1 MHIVHTGSC
10 NKKTGSTIWKKGHPV
25 TVQPARWGPRSGV
38 VQVTRTSL
46 PLVLGPTNGHLSQ
59 SHDSRPSHCQ
69 SCNEICMKQGCLAA
83 AGPVLIND
91 SIHWRPTWN
100 TFIIHYLFMQSI
112 LCILIPPPAV
122 LHWNEAKLKLCLKFK
137 VVPLPRATCPLT
149 VMHTRLLESETFSSL
164 ALLALQASVGTIAL
178 EQPVFPPTTANIFVA
193 QSNVN

>member
-1 MHIVHTGSC
+1 MGTPDLG
-10 NKKTGSTIWKKGHPV
+10 WYRLP
-25 TVQPARWGPRSGV
+25 GPPF
-38 VQVTRTSL
+38 
-46 PLVLGPTNGHLSQ
+46 PLVPGPTNGHLSQ
-59 SHDSRPSHCQ
+59 SHDSIPCHCQ

-91 SIHWRPTWN
+91 SIHWRPTRN

-137 VVPLPRATCPLT
+137 VVPLPRATCPLP
-149 VMHTRLLESETFSSL
+149 VMHTRLSESETFSSP
-164 ALLALQASVGTIAL
+164 ALLSLRASAVTIA
-178 EQPVFPPTTANIFVA
+178 QPVLPQTAANIFVA